1 MSGGYGW
8 VWEGLGGSG
17 RLQKV
22 LGGSEGSRMVQKGL
36 RGSRREA
43 PGGELNIQ
51 VCYVGEKNIIS
62 SFHFVKLTPWI
73 EVTLDKCLL
82 EKLFLGQKS
91 TLENVSLDNRPLV
104 NCLRTHNVPHWYR
117 GAFIKK
123 TETGW
128 GCNGPSSAQ
137 AGIGL
142 QFNSLSRP
150 TFPFTPF

>member
-17 RLQKV
+17 RLQKF

-62 SFHFVKLTPWI
+62 SFHFVELTPWI
-73 EVTLDKCLL
+73 KVTLDKCLL

-104 NCLRTHNVPHWYR
+104 NCLRTHNVPHGLR

-123 TETGW
+123 KKQVGAVM
-128 GCNGPSSAQ
+128 GQAQ
-137 AGIGL
+137 LKLGL
-142 QFNSLSRP
+142 GFNSTL
-150 TFPFTPF
+150 